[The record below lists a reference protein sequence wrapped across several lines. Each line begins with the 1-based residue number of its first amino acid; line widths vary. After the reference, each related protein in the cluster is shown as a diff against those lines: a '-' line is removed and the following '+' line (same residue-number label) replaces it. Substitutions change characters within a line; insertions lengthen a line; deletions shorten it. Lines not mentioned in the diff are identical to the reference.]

1 MEEQANSATT
11 SAPRRITTSGVLA
24 LLNEGK
30 SRKEIKEIFNV
41 SNSEMKVIFDSPS
54 LKGKRTKKSRRT
66 SFILEDD
73 LAGQAARVVNP
84 APTPT
89 PAPTP
94 APATPTTAPEPE
106 PAPAVNNATVTEDRP
121 KTPAPEPIQSTENVT
136 ENVETSTPAS
146 RTARPSTAAIPVEAA
161 QAAVPEIPVAKQEDE
176 WGVATEAV
184 EEQPDDRPKFDL

>member
-1 MEEQANSATT
+1 MEEQANSATAT
-11 SAPRRITTSGVLA
+11 APRRITTSGVLA

-41 SNSEMKVIFDSPS
+41 SNSELKVIFDSPS

-73 LAGQAARVVNP
+73 LAGEAARVVNP

-89 PAPTP
+89 PTP
-94 APATPTTAPEPE
+94 APATPTPAPAPE
-106 PAPAVNNATVTEDRP
+106 PAPAVNNVASAMTEDTA
-121 KTPAPEPIQSTENVT
+121 KTAAPEPIQSTENVT
-136 ENVETSTPAS
+136 ENVETSAPAS

-161 QAAVPEIPVAKQEDE
+161 QAAQPEIPVAKQEDE